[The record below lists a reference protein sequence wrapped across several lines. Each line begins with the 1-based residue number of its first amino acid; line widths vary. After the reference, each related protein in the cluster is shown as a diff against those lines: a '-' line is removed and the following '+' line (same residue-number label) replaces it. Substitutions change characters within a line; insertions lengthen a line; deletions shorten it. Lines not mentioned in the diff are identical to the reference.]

1 MEYIMNTFSSHYLT
15 RKQNEKLKL
24 FTVVVT
30 EKYISLNK
38 LSEMLNITMYQT
50 KILLVELEENVGQL
64 EYDFSSLFFQEKN
77 TIGLIEGFSQEL
89 LLNVFVNLKK
99 KFFDESPF
107 FRLLLYLL
115 KYRKTRVVDISEKL
129 MFSKSYS
136 YKLISRLK
144 DIFQSQKIPITINS
158 DFESISLEGN
168 EKYIRTYHYLVQVM
182 AYNVFADRQTRV
194 NIDLVG
200 ENYKSLQ
207 TTKVKHEILLSILE
221 NAVSRGYLIQD
232 IDKKSLEIFNI
243 MKELYEDI
251 SLTKLIPI
259 NNMEEKENELAFFYF
274 CRQLLIPETTSK
286 RDKVFLGEKFKSIK
300 GNKIVDFSVVVLEA
314 LSEKFHIKFDVEN
327 IILYESIINTWAYQN
342 IYFENL
348 NGTTSQY
355 SNDNRINEVRKIILN
370 TVLNFELQVGDKE
383 LFANKLSHILSYFLP
398 VQNKETVV
406 IAISMLHQPE
416 YVPVIQNKLLAIFNE
431 KIIKFSSNHKEAD
444 ILVSD
449 GILNHDNSQD
459 FAFFR
464 DIHNKDHWDNLNSV
478 VQARIISKLG

>member
-38 LSEMLNITMYQT
+38 LSEILNITMYQT

-136 YKLISRLK
+136 YKLISRLR
-144 DIFQSQKIPITINS
+144 DIFESQRIPITINS

-221 NAVSRGYLIQD
+221 NAVSRGYLVQD
-232 IDKKSLEIFNI
+232 LDKKSLEIFNI

-274 CRQLLIPETTSK
+274 CRQLLIPETTS
-286 RDKVFLGEKFKSIK
+286 
-300 GNKIVDFSVVVLEA
+300 
-314 LSEKFHIKFDVEN
+314 
-327 IILYESIINTWAYQN
+327 
-342 IYFENL
+342 
-348 NGTTSQY
+348 
-355 SNDNRINEVRKIILN
+355 
-370 TVLNFELQVGDKE
+370 
-383 LFANKLSHILSYFLP
+383 
-398 VQNKETVV
+398 
-406 IAISMLHQPE
+406 
-416 YVPVIQNKLLAIFNE
+416 
-431 KIIKFSSNHKEAD
+431 
-444 ILVSD
+444 
-449 GILNHDNSQD
+449 
-459 FAFFR
+459 
-464 DIHNKDHWDNLNSV
+464 
-478 VQARIISKLG
+478 